1 VIHSL
6 LAVGWAWADLAKA
19 QGEGSDQLQQGSQ
32 SQGQEGEQSQDQSQ
46 QGSQVDDQGSFG
58 SQGQE
63 DPPVRVKER
72 KRRSRRRENQADSQ
86 KTQTNSS
93 SGLASPQATVNPVK
107 IRRFHEVLDELLAEF
122 GYDVKSGQIKGL
134 SNVSIRKVRVS
145 QAIPKSYEDYIETL
159 LAERIREQSQVKII
173 SCVPCKTKSSSLVEG
188 KLMISSP
195 ATNLAKL
202 DAAATALG
210 IDNFIDA
217 VLVYHTTHMVLA
229 IDIFDTKTKELV
241 WARTYNSET
250 VKSRYQKLAVDY
262 SQVAKSRPTDEY
274 VPEYR
279 FLLGIGGGQL
289 PNVGGTAEDK
299 TMLHLQVRATEKFN
313 NRKDEFGLLLALHRT
328 TKSLLKAYP
337 TESGSGASRQEN
349 ELSSSAEPTTTPTP
363 KPFSSAI
370 GIYGLYS
377 HVFLGKVESYDR
389 LRYGVFLG
397 LGGIFTTGYIA
408 PGARL
413 GWDLHLGRR
422 FVTTFSA
429 SYVGSTSVVLDKTTT
444 KVNGGVGGD
453 ITLSVNL

>member
-1 VIHSL
+1 M
-6 LAVGWAWADLAKA
+6 AGA
-19 QGEGSDQLQQGSQ
+19 QDEGS
-32 SQGQEGEQSQDQSQ
+32 DQSQ
-46 QGSQVDDQGSFG
+46 QGSQSQEQEGDQSQVQSQQGSKVDDQGSSD
-58 SQGQE
+58 SQGQAE
-63 DPPVRVKER
+63 PPVRVKER
-72 KRRSRRRENQADSQ
+72 KKRARRKAEQASPQ
-86 KTQTNSS
+86 KPQTPPP
-93 SGLASPQATVNPVK
+93 SGLATPQATVNPVK

-188 KLMISSP
+188 KLMISSTS
-195 ATNLAKL
+195 TNLAKL

-210 IDNFIDA
+210 IDNFLDA

-279 FLLGIGGGQL
+279 FLLGIGGGQI

-299 TMLHLQVRATEKFN
+299 TMLHLHIRATEKFN
-313 NRKDEFGLLLALHRT
+313 NRKDEFGLLLAFHRT
-328 TKSLLKAYP
+328 TKSLLKTYP
-337 TESGSGASRQEN
+337 TEPGTGANKEDN
-349 ELSSSAEPTTTPTP
+349 APSSTSDPNITPTP

-370 GIYGLYS
+370 GLYGLYS
-377 HVFLGKVESYDR
+377 HVFLGQVESYDR
-389 LRYGVFLG
+389 LRHGVYVG
-397 LGGIFTTGYIA
+397 LGGLFTTGYIA

-422 FVTTFSA
+422 FVTTFSV
-429 SYVGSTSVVLDKTTT
+429 SYLGSTSVVLDKQTS
-444 KVNGGVGGD
+444 KVDGGAGGD